1 MYGFLPASFPG
12 SFPGPGRRPAAAAQL
27 ALLVAEVPA
36 AGPTGALPLAH
47 REIDSVA
54 TYEALSTPA
63 GDLVANGRV
72 AKFLVDLR
80 QPAEPGGLLRERQLH
95 QGR

>member
-1 MYGFLPASFPG
+1 MYGFLPASFPATK
-12 SFPGPGRRPAAAAQL
+12 RRAAVAAPLALRVAQVPATGPAAA
-27 ALLVAEVPA
+27 
-36 AGPTGALPLAH
+36 ALPLAH
-47 REIDSVA
+47 REIDSAA

-80 QPAEPGGLLRERQLH
+80 QSGEPGDLFRQRQLH
-95 QGR
+95 PGR